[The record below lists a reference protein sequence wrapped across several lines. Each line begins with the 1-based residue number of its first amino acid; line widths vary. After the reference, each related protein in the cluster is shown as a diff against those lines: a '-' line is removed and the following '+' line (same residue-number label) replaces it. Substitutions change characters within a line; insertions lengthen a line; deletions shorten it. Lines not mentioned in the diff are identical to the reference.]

1 MRFPLQGAV
10 SIETSYISFDDRFA
24 AQIVYAA
31 DPSSV
36 APQSEG
42 GCPPMHRLVTDFR
55 SFHLQFHGLR
65 LVTKSLPYLQGAA
78 LAQAAVLRRQLS
90 LFHIRPECRFAVYPK

>member
-1 MRFPLQGAV
+1 MRFPLHCAV
-10 SIETSYISFDDRFA
+10 NLETSYISLGDRFA
-24 AQIVYAA
+24 AQIVYAT
-31 DPSSV
+31 
-36 APQSEG
+36 G
-42 GCPPMHRLVTDFR
+42 RCPPMYRLVTDCR
-55 SFHLQFHGLR
+55 SFHLQFLGLR